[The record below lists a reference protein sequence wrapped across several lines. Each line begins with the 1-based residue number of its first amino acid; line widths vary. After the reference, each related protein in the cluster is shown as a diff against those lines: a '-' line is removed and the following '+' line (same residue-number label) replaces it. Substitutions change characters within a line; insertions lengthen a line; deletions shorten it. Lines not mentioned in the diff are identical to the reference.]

1 MLPQAKILLE
11 EEMRVNS
18 YNCERDDAENAA
30 VVVVVVTIAVVDVEV
45 VVASV
50 VVVVVAAEQEC
61 RRCSSWN
68 KKAAAAFLCLIAA
81 KIYRDFHPCKK
92 KSFPQCCDEKLAF

>member
-1 MLPQAKILLE
+1 M
-11 EEMRVNS
+11 NS
-18 YNCERDDAENAA
+18 YNCERDHAENAA

-50 VVVVVAAEQEC
+50 VVVVAAAEQEC

-68 KKAAAAFLCLIAA
+68 KKAAAFLCLIAA
-81 KIYRDFHPCKK
+81 KIYRDFHPSKK